1 MYAAPSQASKLSPLS
16 LSRCSQTFLRAITL
30 LITMGKFAFH
40 FSTFTAERRSS
51 KPRDPD
57 ALSVARKLMDDCG
70 VSYVNTDFHRD
81 FFST

>member
-1 MYAAPSQASKLSPLS
+1 MKAFCLLMEIPFTEMLEPKGIKSMLKL
-16 LSRCSQTFLRAITL
+16 
-30 LITMGKFAFH
+30 
-40 FSTFTAERRSS
+40 AEMHTVGVWML

-57 ALSVARKLMDDCG
+57 ALSIAKKLVEECG

>member
-1 MYAAPSQASKLSPLS
+1 MLEPEGQKELLKL
-16 LSRCSQTFLRAITL
+16 
-30 LITMGKFAFH
+30 
-40 FSTFTAERRSS
+40 AESVIVGVWML